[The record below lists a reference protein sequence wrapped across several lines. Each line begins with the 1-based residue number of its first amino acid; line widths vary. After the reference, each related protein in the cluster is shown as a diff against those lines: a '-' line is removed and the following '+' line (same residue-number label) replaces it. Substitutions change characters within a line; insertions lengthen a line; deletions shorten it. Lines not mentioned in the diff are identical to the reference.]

1 MQNKTKILKFPM
13 NDMCSQFVF
22 FPKLYSK
29 IYKIHLFFSVQI
41 KVCHSELILERIFL
55 AATHQ
60 GIVLS
65 KLNRIQFSNDGYGNS
80 LQFRRLV

>member
-22 FPKLYSK
+22 SQNSIVRFIKY
-29 IYKIHLFFSVQI
+29 IYFFSVQI

-60 GIVLS
+60 RIVLS